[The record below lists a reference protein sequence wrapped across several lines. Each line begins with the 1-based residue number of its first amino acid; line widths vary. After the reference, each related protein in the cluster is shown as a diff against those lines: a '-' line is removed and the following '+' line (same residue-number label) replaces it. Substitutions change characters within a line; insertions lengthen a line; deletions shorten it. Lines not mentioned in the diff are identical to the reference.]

1 MQSSPPTKMNDVTPT
16 DDAVVLDAIFNK
28 HYKAG
33 LEIIM
38 ENVSAAF
45 GKKYSE
51 QFIAERLAKTKKYRK
66 QLRKLMKIP
75 TIEQRSQKWYEVRNN
90 LITASDMGQALG
102 VGKFGSVRDL
112 YVKKSGYEDV
122 PFGTF
127 PALEWGVRFEAVA
140 TRIYE
145 RRQNTHI
152 NEFGLVQH
160 PTISFY
166 GASPDGITDN
176 GVMLEIKC
184 PYKRKID
191 GHIVDQYYYQ
201 MQGQLEVC
209 DLDECDFL
217 ECAFHEYFDEVDYD
231 ADWNKAK
238 TMSADETEKGIII
251 VVGEN
256 PEGLKYLYSEA
267 GDTRANLKKWL
278 KAQEHITNK
287 YDHQIMYYKLK
298 LYNVQKVIR
307 DKEFFSEKIKLLKD
321 VWDNILRYRS
331 DKKAYDIEIGKR
343 EVKKRPVKCLF
354 VPDTE
359 CLFDTAS
366 PRASAS
372 ASKCLFVPDNA
383 NANASANATA
393 SKCLFLPDD
402 EF

>member
-1 MQSSPPTKMNDVTPT
+1 MNDVTPT
-16 DDAVVLDAIFNK
+16 DDAIVLDAIFNK
-28 HYKAG
+28 HYKDGA
-33 LEIIM
+33 LTII
-38 ENVSAAF
+38 EKVVATFSE
-45 GKKYSE
+45 KYSD
-51 QFIAERLAKTKKYRK
+51 QFITERLAKTKQYRK

-75 TIEQRSQKWYEVRNN
+75 TIEQRSPEWYEVRNN

-112 YVKKSGYEDV
+112 YVKKSAYEDV

-145 RRQNTHI
+145 KRQNAHI
-152 NEFGLVQH
+152 NEFGLIQH
-160 PTISFY
+160 SNILFY

-191 GHIVDQYYYQ
+191 GKIVDQYYYQ

-217 ECAFHEYFDEVDYD
+217 ECSFHEYFDEVDYD
-231 ADWNKAK
+231 ADWNKTK
-238 TMSADETEKGIII
+238 TMSADDTEKGIII

-256 PEGLKYLYSEA
+256 SEGLKYLYSEA

-278 KAQEHITNK
+278 KAQEHITDK
-287 YDHQIMYYKLK
+287 YNHQIKYYKLK

-307 DKEFFSEKIKLLKD
+307 NKDFFTEKIKLLKD
-321 VWDNILRYRS
+321 VWNTILRYRS
-331 DKKAYDIEIGKR
+331 DRNAYDIEIGKR

-354 VPDTE
+354 VADNE
-359 CLFDTAS
+359 C
-366 PRASAS
+366 
-372 ASKCLFVPDNA
+372 
-383 NANASANATA
+383 
-393 SKCLFLPDD
+393 
-402 EF
+402 

>member
-1 MQSSPPTKMNDVTPT
+1 MNDVTPT
-16 DDAVVLDAIFNK
+16 EDKIVLDAIFNK
-28 HYKAG
+28 HYRAG
-33 LEIIM
+33 IETLT
-38 ENVSAAF
+38 ENVVAAF

-51 QFIAERLAKTKKYRK
+51 QSIEERFTKTKKYRR
-66 QLRKLMKIP
+66 QLRKLKKIP
-75 TIEQRSQKWYEVRNN
+75 TIEQRSPEWYEIRNN

-102 VGKFGSVRDL
+102 VGKFGKVRDL

-145 RRQNTHI
+145 KRQNTHI

-160 PTISFY
+160 PTVSFY

-191 GHIVDQYYYQ
+191 GHIVDQYYFQ

-217 ECAFHEYFDEVDYD
+217 ECAFQEYFDEVDYD

-251 VVGEN
+251 IVGKN
-256 PEGLKYLYSEA
+256 PDGHKYLYSEA
-267 GDTRANLKKWL
+267 GDTRDNLKKWL
-278 KAQEHITNK
+278 KSQEHITDK
-287 YDHQIMYYKLK
+287 YEYQMCYYKLK
-298 LYNVQKVIR
+298 VYNVQKVIR
-307 DKEFFSEKIKLLKD
+307 DKVFFSEKISLLKV
-321 VWDNILRYRS
+321 VWDTVLRYRS
-331 DKKAYDIEIGKR
+331 DRDAYDIEIGKKV
-343 EVKKRPVKCLF
+343 VKKRPVKCLF
-354 VPDTE
+354 IT
-359 CLFDTAS
+359 
-366 PRASAS
+366 
-372 ASKCLFVPDNA
+372 
-383 NANASANATA
+383 
-393 SKCLFLPDD
+393 DD
-402 EF
+402 E

>member
-1 MQSSPPTKMNDVTPT
+1 MNDVTPT
-16 DDAVVLDAIFNK
+16 DDAIVLDAIFNK
-28 HYKAG
+28 YYKAG
-33 LEIIM
+33 LDTIID
-38 ENVSAAF
+38 NVVAAF
-45 GKKYSE
+45 GKKYSDK
-51 QFIAERLAKTKKYRK
+51 FIIERLAKTKKYRK

-112 YVKKSGYEDV
+112 YVKKSGYEEV
-122 PFGTF
+122 QFGTF
-127 PALEWGVRFEAVA
+127 PALEWGVRFEPVA

-209 DLDECDFL
+209 GLDECDFL
-217 ECAFHEYFDEVDYD
+217 ECVFHEYLDEVDSD
-231 ADWNKAK
+231 ADWNKTK

-251 VVGEN
+251 VIGDN

-287 YDHQIMYYKLK
+287 YNHQVIYYKLK
-298 LYNVQKVIR
+298 LYNIQKVIR
-307 DKEFFSEKIKLLKD
+307 DKEFFSEKIKLLKN
-321 VWDNILRYRS
+321 VWDTILRYRS
-331 DKKAYDIEIGKR
+331 DRKAYDIEIGKK
-343 EVKKRPVKCLF
+343 EVKKKQVKCLF

-359 CLFDTAS
+359 CLFI
-366 PRASAS
+366 
-372 ASKCLFVPDNA
+372 
-383 NANASANATA
+383 
-393 SKCLFLPDD
+393 PDD
-402 EF
+402 EC